1 MIYFTIELLSSSGK
15 FILNMTDKLAFHPNV
30 LTEDPVQLTVPGGC
44 ATEYFQN
51 SINLVDNYGTRYVF
65 RGNLPMPVNQQLIQ
79 MEYPT
84 IHHGRFLLLNRSMV
98 RG

>member
-1 MIYFTIELLSSSGK
+1 
-15 FILNMTDKLAFHPNV
+15 MTDKLAFHPNV

-65 RGNLPMPVNQQLIQ
+65 GESSYARESTTHSDGISYNTSWKVSSI
-79 MEYPT
+79 ESVD
-84 IHHGRFLLLNRSMV
+84 G
-98 RG
+98 